1 MENLESILLAI
12 GLLIACIICS
22 VSIAK
27 MKKQINTLKDD
38 VLLNNKILSKRID
51 SIKNDIDTKSE
62 SLLVESK
69 SHLDAALIAMSKRIG
84 KSKQPT
90 KGKDKLPFLR

>member
-1 MENLESILLAI
+1 MENLESIVLAI
-12 GLLIACIICS
+12 SLLIACIICS
-22 VSIAK
+22 ISIAK
-27 MKKQINTLKDD
+27 MKRQINALKED

-90 KGKDKLPFLR
+90 KLK

>member
-1 MENLESILLAI
+1 MENLESIILAI
-12 GLLIACIICS
+12 SLLIACIICS
-22 VSIAK
+22 ISIVK
-27 MKKQINTLKDD
+27 MKRQINALRDD

-90 KGKDKLPFLR
+90 KLK

>member
-1 MENLESILLAI
+1 MRYT
-12 GLLIACIICS
+12 IICS
-22 VSIAK
+22 ISIAK
-27 MKKQINTLKDD
+27 MKRQINALKED

-69 SHLDAALIAMSKRIG
+69 SHLDAALIAMSKIIV

-90 KGKDKLPFLR
+90 KLK